1 MTHVPEFD
9 DPVVEQD
16 VRQAVRNLKQVP
28 AVRLDGICA
37 EFFIY
42 SENIVAPFHIQ

>member
-1 MTHVPEFD
+1 MTHIPEFD
-9 DPVVEQD
+9 DPVDEQD
-16 VRQAVRNLKQVP
+16 VRQAVRNLKQVT
-28 AVRLDGICA
+28 AVGLDGICA